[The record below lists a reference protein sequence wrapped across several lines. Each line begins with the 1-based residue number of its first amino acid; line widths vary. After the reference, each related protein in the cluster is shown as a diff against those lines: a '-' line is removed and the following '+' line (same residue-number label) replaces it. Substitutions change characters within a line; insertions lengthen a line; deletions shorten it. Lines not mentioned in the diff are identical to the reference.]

1 MSPDP
6 DRLATKDD
14 LAVLDS
20 DLRTEMADLRLAVS
34 EGINEAFQAQTRVLL
49 VGLVVSVAL
58 IALSN
63 TLAVVAG

>member
-1 MSPDP
+1 
-6 DRLATKDD
+6 
-14 LAVLDS
+14 
-20 DLRTEMADLRLAVS
+20 MADLRLAVS

-49 VGLVVSVAL
+49 IGPIVSVAL